1 MNKPKS
7 IDKKK
12 AIAFA
17 VLFWTI
23 IGLSMAPAS
32 SAQPLDIHNI
42 NAQVYG
48 NVTATDGFPAY
59 LNSMSTSGKMP
70 QSMWLVV
77 RAPGND
83 STFTLV
89 LNGTIII
96 QNQAFDNIANY
107 SFTTKDTGNTPI
119 QITVHSSAMNL
130 TRVFTYQGD
139 IMTVTSF
146 ISYETALHPKPSP
159 PSMPEWL
166 SFLLIGSSSAAGV
179 FSMILVA
186 EYWRREKNSN
196 PDMSDFLVGGQGGM
210 R

>member
-1 MNKPKS
+1 MKG
-7 IDKKK
+7 
-12 AIAFA
+12 
-17 VLFWTI
+17 LI
-23 IGLSMAPAS
+23 IVIIVAALTGLMLSTPVN
-32 SAQPLDIHNI
+32 AQTLDIHNV

-48 NVTATDGFPAY
+48 NETATDGFPAY

-89 LNGTIII
+89 LNSTIII

-107 SFTTKDTGNTPI
+107 SFTTKDTGNIAI
-119 QITVHSSAMNL
+119 QITVHSSAMNF
-130 TRVFTYQGD
+130 TRVFTYKSD

-146 ISYETALHPKPSP
+146 ISYETALHPKPAP

-179 FSMILVA
+179 FSMILFA

-196 PDMSDFLVGGQGGM
+196 PDLSDFLIGGPGGM

>member
-1 MNKPKS
+1 MK
-7 IDKKK
+7 
-12 AIAFA
+12 
-17 VLFWTI
+17 VLI
-23 IGLSMAPAS
+23 IGIMVLAMGGIMFSIPVNAQAP
-32 SAQPLDIHNI
+32 DIHNV

-48 NVTATDGFPAY
+48 NETATDGFPAY

-196 PDMSDFLVGGQGGM
+196 PDMSDFLVGGHGGM